1 MMQTAAVSIRPYQP
15 SDLDAVITIFER
27 AVREVAS
34 KHYTLAQI
42 DAWAHTERKEWR
54 KARLSRPTWIAEM
67 SEEPVGFSDLEEDGH
82 LDMMFVHPAFQGQ
95 GVASAL
101 LNTVEAAA
109 REQLLTVIYT
119 EASLS
124 ARPFFER
131 RGFAVITLQTIKCR
145 GQKLTNFQ
153 MRKSLT

>member
-1 MMQTAAVSIRPYQP
+1 MVQAAAVSIRPYQP

-34 KHYTLAQI
+34 KHYSPAQI

-67 SEEPVGFSDLEEDGH
+67 GGEPVGFSDLEVDGH

-95 GVASAL
+95 GIASAL
-101 LNTVEAAA
+101 LNTVEIAA
-109 REQLLTVIYT
+109 RKQFLAMIYT

-131 RGFAVITLQTIKCR
+131 RGFTVITQQAVKLR

-153 MRKSLT
+153 MRKSLA

>member
-1 MMQTAAVSIRPYQP
+1 MQTAAVSIRPYQP

-34 KHYTLAQI
+34 KHYTPAQI
-42 DAWAHTERKEWR
+42 DAWAHTERKGWR
-54 KARLSRPTWIAEM
+54 KARLSRPTWIAEIIG
-67 SEEPVGFSDLEEDGH
+67 EPVGFSDLEKDGH
-82 LDMMFVHPAFQGQ
+82 LDMMFVHPAFQRQ

-101 LNTVEAAA
+101 LNTVETAA
-109 REQLLTVIYT
+109 RKQLLAVIYT

-131 RGFAVITLQTIKCR
+131 RGFAVIMPQTVKCR
-145 GQKLTNFQ
+145 GQKLTNFK
-153 MRKSLT
+153 MRKSLA

>member
-1 MMQTAAVSIRPYQP
+1 MQTTVVSIRSYQP
-15 SDLDAVITIFER
+15 ADLDAVITIFER
-27 AVREVAS
+27 AVRELAS
-34 KHYTLAQI
+34 AHYTPAQI

-67 SEEPVGFSDLEEDGH
+67 SGEPVGFSDLEEDGH

-95 GVASAL
+95 GIASAL
-101 LNTVEAAA
+101 LNTVEIAA
-109 REQLLTVIYT
+109 RKQSLTLIYT

-131 RGFAVITLQTIKCR
+131 RGFAVITQQTVKCR
-145 GQKLTNFQ
+145 GQKLANVR
-153 MRKSLT
+153 MRKSLA

>member
-1 MMQTAAVSIRPYQP
+1 MQAAVVSIRPYLP

-34 KHYTLAQI
+34 KHYTPAQI
-42 DAWAHTERKEWR
+42 NAWAHTERKAWR

-67 SEEPVGFSDLEEDGH
+67 SREPVGFSDLEEDGH

-109 REQLLTVIYT
+109 REQLLAVIYT

-131 RGFAVITLQTIKCR
+131 RGFAVITPQTVRCR
-145 GQKLTNFQ
+145 GQRLTNLQ

>member
-1 MMQTAAVSIRPYQP
+1 MQTTVVSIRSYQP
-15 SDLDAVITIFER
+15 ADLDAVITIFER

-34 KHYTLAQI
+34 AHYTPAQL

-67 SEEPVGFSDLEEDGH
+67 GGEPVGFSDLEEDGH

-95 GVASAL
+95 GIASAL
-101 LNTVEAAA
+101 LNTVETAA
-109 REQLLTVIYT
+109 RKQSLTMIYT

-131 RGFAVITLQTIKCR
+131 RGFAVITQQTVKCR
-145 GQKLTNFQ
+145 CQKLTNFR
-153 MRKSLT
+153 MRKFLT

>member
-1 MMQTAAVSIRPYQP
+1 MMQTTVVSIRSYQP
-15 SDLDAVITIFER
+15 ADLDAVITIFER

-34 KHYTLAQI
+34 AHYTPAQI

-67 SEEPVGFSDLEEDGH
+67 SGEPVGFSDLEEDGH

-95 GVASAL
+95 GIASAL
-101 LNTVEAAA
+101 LNTVESAA
-109 REQLLTVIYT
+109 RKQSLTMIYT

-131 RGFAVITLQTIKCR
+131 RGFAVITQQTVKCR
-145 GQKLTNFQ
+145 GQKLANFR
-153 MRKSLT
+153 MRKSLI